1 MVNFY
6 YAVSKFL
13 LANTW
18 DLWYSLKMPLK
29 FIQVPSIIVED
40 IEKGKLI
47 PNDILTYTYLIKATN
62 RAGGKFLLK
71 TESEMAGEIIVN
83 DKPISTS
90 KVTKSLRRLRDAGH
104 IERKYSSRS
113 SKTIILTKI

>member
-1 MVNFY
+1 M
-6 YAVSKFL
+6 S
-13 LANTW
+13 
-18 DLWYSLKMPLK
+18 LK

-47 PNDILTYTYLIKATN
+47 PNDMLTYTYLIKATN
-62 RAGGKFLLK
+62 KAGGKFLLK
-71 TESEMAGEIIVN
+71 TESEMAREIIVS

-104 IERKYSSRS
+104 IERRYSSRS
-113 SKTIILTKI
+113 SKTIILTKV

>member
-1 MVNFY
+1 ME
-6 YAVSKFL
+6 
-13 LANTW
+13 
-18 DLWYSLKMPLK
+18 D
-29 FIQVPSIIVED
+29 VER
-40 IEKGKLI
+40 GKLI

-71 TESEMAGEIIVN
+71 TEPEMANEIIVN

-104 IERKYSSRS
+104 IQREYSSRA
-113 SKTIILTKI
+113 SKTTILTKV